1 MGAFIEGNNINIQ
14 YATHAR
20 FKKSFNSIQHC
31 SLLYAW
37 LGKVEILAVCKHAG
51 KTNKT
56 PFACSHTQTRTSS
69 TSPSELVSGQRLWV
83 YTAAPRCEMVNQSN
97 SPSLLWTS
105 MCFGFTLS
113 SLHPPP
119 PLLRPAQLDFYQN
132 THIVIKICSNENINS
147 ITLCSCRNVLADT
160 LYTIKKPWQMRL
172 SSSVFESVCFSV
184 VQLLRHLNGFWEAK
198 HFVQTICFREIYYH
212 TGHCLKKPANA
223 IANNNSPSPDDRR
236 KKKCWHFT
244 IKYPCVI
251 CIILTFLQYASCRAH
266 NRGMSWLSCQQMEG
280 AVVALQLSQM
290 AAAVCR
296 NETAGYF

>member
-1 MGAFIEGNNINIQ
+1 MLTHTNTYLLDFSLGAGQWPKAVGVHCSSQVRDGE
-14 YATHAR
+14 
-20 FKKSFNSIQHC
+20 SIQF
-31 SLLYAW
+31 SLLAVNKHVFW
-37 LGKVEILAVCKHAG
+37 LHFVFI
-51 KTNKT
+51 T
-56 PFACSHTQTRTSS
+56 F
-69 TSPSELVSGQRLWV
+69 
-83 YTAAPRCEMVNQSN
+83 
-97 SPSLLWTS
+97 
-105 MCFGFTLS
+105 
-113 SLHPPP
+113 PP

-266 NRGMSWLSCQQMEG
+266 NRGMS
-280 AVVALQLSQM
+280 
-290 AAAVCR
+290 
-296 NETAGYF
+296 